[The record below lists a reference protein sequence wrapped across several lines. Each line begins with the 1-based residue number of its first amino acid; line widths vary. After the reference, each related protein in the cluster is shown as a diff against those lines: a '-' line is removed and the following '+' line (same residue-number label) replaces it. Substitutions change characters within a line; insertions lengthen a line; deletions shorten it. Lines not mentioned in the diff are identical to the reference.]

1 MILTSKISP
10 MICKAIN
17 SGYTETDNKADI
29 ERYTVI
35 SGAKSIAAEKYL
47 SESMPFA
54 EFTKK
59 VTIKDISEI
68 RTAAI
73 ALQELCD
80 LLGLRTATCVDI
92 ASKEPMVDADGA
104 IINAEIFGWLADGE
118 RWWEDT
124 RLALS
129 SPLPRAC
136 RYESDVF
143 WANEQGIYSC
153 YHNEYLDEIALNDFE
168 RRALTKA
175 AIVVPVH
182 MPFGQIGAVS
192 FMSKD
197 RAISDLSDVFE
208 EHADFLATVARRF
221 TCSYVAVLRKKR
233 RIPADCMLSK
243 REVECLHWA
252 AIGKTDKEI
261 SMILER
267 SHATVRYH
275 VHRAGE
281 KLNSVNRSQTI
292 FKAGQLGY
300 LGASE

>member
-1 MILTSKISP
+1 LQTRKIGLGFRNGESILIVTFAAPSHD
-10 MICKAIN
+10 KAMP
-17 SGYTETDNKADI
+17 
-29 ERYTVI
+29 
-35 SGAKSIAAEKYL
+35 
-47 SESMPFA
+47 SELTPFA
-54 EFTKK
+54 ELSDR
-59 VTIKDISEI
+59 VTVRSVDGI
-68 RTAAI
+68 RSGAI
-73 ALQELCD
+73 ALQEVCEQR
-80 LLGLRTATCVDI
+80 GLRVATCDDI
-92 ASKEPMVDADGA
+92 SSKEPMLDADGA

-118 RWWEDT
+118 RWWEDS

-136 RYESDVF
+136 RYESEVF
-143 WANEQGIYSC
+143 WANAKGIYSR
-153 YHNEYLDEIALNDFE
+153 YHNEYLDEIDLSNFE
-168 RRALTKA
+168 ARALTKA

-192 FMSKD
+192 FMSTD
-197 RAISDLSDVFE
+197 RSVSDLSEQFVAS
-208 EHADFLATVARRF
+208 ADFLATIARRF
-221 TCSYVAVLRKKR
+221 VASYVVVMRKKR

>member
-1 MILTSKISP
+1 MAVTMP
-10 MICKAIN
+10 VAIRR
-17 SGYTETDNKADI
+17 DV
-29 ERYTVI
+29 R
-35 SGAKSIAAEKYL
+35 
-47 SESMPFA
+47 ESMPFA
-54 EFTKK
+54 ALSEK
-59 VTIKDISEI
+59 VTIKCVNEI
-68 RTAAI
+68 RTAAL

-80 LLGLRTATCVDI
+80 LRSLRIAISDDI
-92 ASKEPMVDADGA
+92 SSKEPMVDADGA

-136 RYESDVF
+136 RYESEVF
-143 WANEQGIYSC
+143 WANEHGIYSRC
-153 YHNEYLDEIALNDFE
+153 HNEYLDEIDLNNFE

-197 RAISDLSDVFE
+197 RSISDLSDVFE
-208 EHADFLATVARRF
+208 EHADFLATMARRF
-221 TCSYVAVLRKKR
+221 TCSYATVMRKKR

>member
-1 MILTSKISP
+1 MDLEDDIS
-10 MICKAIN
+10 IK
-17 SGYTETDNKADI
+17 GNK
-29 ERYTVI
+29 VI
-35 SGAKSIAAEKYL
+35 SGSNSIVPEKYS
-47 SESMPFA
+47 SEPTPFA
-54 EFTKK
+54 ELTEK
-59 VTIKDISEI
+59 VTIKSVEEI
-68 RTAAI
+68 RSAAI

-80 LLGLRTATCVDI
+80 LRGLRIAICDDI
-92 ASKEPMVDADGA
+92 SSKEPMVDADGA
-104 IINAEIFGWLADGE
+104 IINAEIFGWIADGE

-136 RYESDVF
+136 RYESEVF
-143 WANEQGIYSC
+143 WANEQGIYSRF
-153 YHNEYLDEIALNDFE
+153 HNEYLDEIALNDFE

-197 RAISDLSDVFE
+197 RSISDLSDIFE
-208 EHADFLATVARRF
+208 EHADFLATMARRF
-221 TCSYVAVLRKKR
+221 TCSYVAVIRKKR